1 MRSRRYYSVAGSS
14 LLLLTIGCP
23 SQDAKRDAR
32 RAEPASQ
39 VGELVSGDAAQTG
52 GVHDSTGVPEHPGT
66 DMFPA
71 AADGGDEAGVPG
83 PSLKGKDG
91 CRRNQMRFEGKCV
104 FKDRVSKIL
113 DRREARVLSKV
124 KKANKPQQVVE
135 ATYELIEQ
143 QTQQMGKVEDDL
155 DEIIE
160 QLEWERAES
169 VEKAENVEKA
179 AKGAP

>member
-1 MRSRRYYSVAGSS
+1 
-14 LLLLTIGCP
+14 
-23 SQDAKRDAR
+23 
-32 RAEPASQ
+32 
-39 VGELVSGDAAQTG
+39 
-52 GVHDSTGVPEHPGT
+52 
-66 DMFPA
+66 
-71 AADGGDEAGVPG
+71 
-83 PSLKGKDG
+83 
-91 CRRNQMRFEGKCV
+91 MRFEGKCV